1 MLIKSQTSD
10 SKVQPTA
17 WQTSTIKSDKQLN
30 ESQDILNEMQS
41 YTDQLESPVLREDNN
56 SPFVSPDNAVRMAT
70 HLGNL

>member
-41 YTDQLESPVLREDNN
+41 YTD
-56 SPFVSPDNAVRMAT
+56 
-70 HLGNL
+70 